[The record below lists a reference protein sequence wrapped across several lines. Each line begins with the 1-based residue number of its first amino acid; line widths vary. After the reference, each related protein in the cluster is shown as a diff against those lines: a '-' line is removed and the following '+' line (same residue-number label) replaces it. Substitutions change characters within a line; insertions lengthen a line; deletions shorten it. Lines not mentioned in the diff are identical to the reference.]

1 MVRDEEPVVRE
12 NVGSTKICKYYPARR
27 CSELAL
33 TTVTVTRKGQTTIPK
48 ELREK
53 YNLSTGSK
61 LQVID
66 TGDGVML
73 KKAQSTIDLIGSSR
87 RSYDEMRR
95 RLDEI
100 RREDA

>member
-1 MVRDEEPVVRE
+1 M
-12 NVGSTKICKYYPARR
+12 
-27 CSELAL
+27 

-53 YNLSTGSK
+53 YDLSEGTK
-61 LQVID
+61 LQVVD
-66 TGDGVML
+66 TGEGVMFR
-73 KKAQSTIDLIGSSR
+73 KALSTIDLIGSSEK
-87 RSYDEMRR
+87 SFEAMKR